1 MPKIEI
7 DYSNTIFYK
16 IYCIDPLIN
25 ELYIGHTTNFVQRKY
40 SHKQGTL
47 NTKSSNYNCKLYNVI
62 RSNKGWDNWKMDI
75 IAFHE
80 CDDLLSA
87 KKIEQQYFEEF
98 KATLNSIEPFPKHKP
113 KVINV
118 VIKKEKPI
126 LYCDVCNINFNTI
139 KLQET
144 HNKTKKHIKK
154 ETMET
159 NIMPQHVEK
168 FYCNKCDFKCSKESN
183 WNIHIKT
190 NKHKMEI
197 TGNIKNANHN
207 ECELCSKIFKS
218 YSGLWKHKKKCSI
231 IQEEEKPNINDV
243 NLPTHTNINI
253 HETHKLVELLMLK
266 NQEFITEL
274 ATTLTHSNKDVIK
287 KMMEIMPQIGN
298 NSHNANSYNTTNNQF
313 NIQMFLNEHC
323 KDAMNLTD
331 FIESLP
337 ITAET
342 YDHTIENGLTKSIT
356 KMMITGLSE
365 LDILQRPIHCTD
377 ASRKTL
383 YVKDDDTWEKD
394 NELLHLLKGIR
405 DLSFK
410 QRVNIHKWQDENEG
424 WDVKDD
430 LQTKITMLV
439 FHTMTDIDN
448 DEKETRKIISAIS
461 KNTYLTNEIKNEYK

>member
-1 MPKIEI
+1 MKLFRDIFCCYIKQRMATKNSAKI
-7 DYSNTIFYK
+7 DNIFYCEK
-16 IYCIDPLIN
+16 CDYTCSYTSDFNKHL
-25 ELYIGHTTNFVQRKY
+25 LTRK
-40 SHKQGTL
+40 HRLATV
-47 NTKSSNYNCKLYNVI
+47 SN
-62 RSNKGWDNWKMDI
+62 DI
-75 IAFHE
+75 
-80 CDDLLSA
+80 
-87 KKIEQQYFEEF
+87 
-98 KATLNSIEPFPKHKP
+98 
-113 KVINV
+113 V
-118 VIKKEKPI
+118 
-126 LYCDVCNINFNTI
+126 
-139 KLQET
+139 
-144 HNKTKKHIKK
+144 TKKSTHIC
-154 ETMET
+154 E
-159 NIMPQHVEK
+159 N
-168 FYCNKCDFKCSKESN
+168 CNKEYLDR
-183 WNIHIKT
+183 
-190 NKHKMEI
+190 
-197 TGNIKNANHN
+197 
-207 ECELCSKIFKS
+207 
-218 YSGLWKHKKKCSI
+218 SGLWRHKKKCFVV
-231 IQEEEKPNINDV
+231 QEEENSNTNTTIPTHDNINHIDV
-243 NLPTHTNINI
+243 D
-253 HETHKLVELLMLK
+253 KELLIKMLLK
-266 NQEFITEL
+266 NQ
-274 ATTLTHSNKDVIK
+274 DVMEGVLLKNQDFMEKI
-287 KMMEIMPQIGN
+287 MEIMPQIGN
-298 NSHNANSYNTTNNQF
+298 NSHNENSYNTTNNQF

>member
-1 MPKIEI
+1 MTNTTKNSSKIPQKYMCEKC
-7 DYSNTIFYK
+7 DYICYK
-16 IYCIDPLIN
+16 KGDFNKHLQSIKHN
-25 ELYIGHTTNFVQRKY
+25 TTNTTGIQQQF
-40 SHKQGTL
+40 SHICECGKV
-47 NTKSSNYNCKLYNVI
+47 YNHRASL
-62 RSNKGWDNWKMDI
+62 
-75 IAFHE
+75 
-80 CDDLLSA
+80 
-87 KKIEQQYFEEF
+87 
-98 KATLNSIEPFPKHKP
+98 
-113 KVINV
+113 
-118 VIKKEKPI
+118 
-126 LYCDVCNINFNTI
+126 
-139 KLQET
+139 
-144 HNKTKKHIKK
+144 
-154 ETMET
+154 
-159 NIMPQHVEK
+159 
-168 FYCNKCDFKCSKESN
+168 
-183 WNIHIKT
+183 WN
-190 NKHKMEI
+190 
-197 TGNIKNANHN
+197 
-207 ECELCSKIFKS
+207 
-218 YSGLWKHKKKCSI
+218 HKKKCSI
-231 IQEEEKPNINDV
+231 VQEDETSNTNTT
-243 NLPTHTNINI
+243 LPTHGKTTN
-253 HETHKLVELLMLK
+253 TDVDKELLVKTLLNTQGVLEGILLK
-266 NQEFITEL
+266 NQDFME
-274 ATTLTHSNKDVIK
+274 
-287 KMMEIMPQIGN
+287 KMMEIMPQMGN
-298 NSHNANSYNTTNNQF
+298 HINTNTNSHNTTNNQF

-331 FIESLP
+331 FIQSLP

-356 KMMITGLSE
+356 KMMVTGLSE